1 MDYGKPPV
9 LIIDGEVQLQLP
21 EHRTTYSA
29 LLMISMMNDAQRD
42 LVHSFVAGIYNL
54 GQIQSNYLDLTDLR
68 VQGTDAE
75 H

>member
-29 LLMISMMNDAQRD
+29 LLMISMMNDAQRN
-42 LVHSFVAGIYNL
+42 LVHSFVASIYNL
-54 GQIQSNYLDLTDLR
+54 GQIQSSYLDLTDLR

>member
-29 LLMISMMNDAQRD
+29 LLKISMMNDAQRD
-42 LVHSFVAGIYNL
+42 LVHTFVAGIYNL
-54 GQIQSNYLDLTDLR
+54 GQVKSDYLDLRDPWF
-68 VQGTDAE
+68 QGTDAK